1 MNLLYCVFFID
12 DWSEILLNFIP
23 QSAIKQDMKM
33 KLRMVGAVNGHKFM
47 IEGEGKG
54 KPFE

>member
-12 DWSEILLNFIP
+12 DWSDIRLNFIP

-33 KLRMVGAVNGHKFM
+33 KLRMEGAVNGHKFT

>member
-12 DWSEILLNFIP
+12 DWSDILNFIP

-33 KLRMVGAVNGHKFM
+33 KLRMVGAVNGHKFI

>member
-1 MNLLYCVFFID
+1 MNLLYCSFFID
-12 DWSEILLNFIP
+12 DWSDIRLNFIP

-33 KLRMVGAVNGHKFM
+33 KLQMEGAVNGYKFT

>member
-1 MNLLYCVFFID
+1 MNLLYCLFAID
-12 DWSEILLNFIP
+12 NWSDIHLNFIP